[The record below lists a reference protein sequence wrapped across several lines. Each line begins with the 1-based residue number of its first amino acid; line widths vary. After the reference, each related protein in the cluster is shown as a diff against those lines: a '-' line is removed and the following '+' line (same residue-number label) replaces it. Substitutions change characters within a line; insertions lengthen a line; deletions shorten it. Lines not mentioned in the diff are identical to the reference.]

1 MKPFSTNRIFFFSL
15 VILSLIAGL
24 AFTPANAPAAYQETT
39 PTETPMAPM
48 QQPTYPPVTLRSGN
62 DVVMFSQVSQPD
74 FVMRG
79 PYASA
84 RIRFG
89 VPVDWK
95 LSPGAELQLVINH
108 TFTSTRQTLSG
119 APLYNYGNTLQ
130 VSFNGKIIEI
140 IPLGWTGLLT
150 VVVPIPEEALVSTRD
165 DRRHDLVLF
174 LDAAE
179 DCLFDESTSVV
190 ISSESRFY
198 LPHQTVTPEM
208 NFNFLPYPLYQSGQ
222 FLTLDQLAAQNAGLP
237 LEPSAVL
244 VVPNQPTAGEMQAAL
259 TTSAAFGKMSNNN
272 LTSMVVSEGSLNDD
286 LRASKDLIYVGKAT
300 SFSSLASLSLPSPA
314 NGESFAAA
322 GSPDDGILQMIPS
335 PWNSSRTVMVVS
347 GGNEQAVVKGAQ
359 ALSSFTFLT
368 SGRPDLVVV
377 EKVQPEQTAGEV
389 PVDRTFRNLGYGP
402 ITLSGLGLV
411 SADVRF
417 FIPPGQ
423 GTNDEA
429 YALIQFANSANI
441 NFNGSTLNV
450 FINNLPVGGSRL
462 ELTDT
467 STSTL
472 RVKIPPYSL
481 KPNINILTIE
491 AELFPLDGC
500 WNYTSRQLWMSVSPD
515 SLLHIP
521 LSATS
526 VSRNQFFNLAAYP
539 YSLADHP
546 SMKETSFV
554 LAPNDPVALSAA
566 ASIASDLGRR
576 MTGGL
581 AEFSAYY
588 ADAVPD
594 SARTENNLV
603 IVGRA
608 SAIPL
613 MQDLKDS
620 LPAAFPPGSDVPAI
634 EKLRVVFRLPAN
646 TSLGYLQ
653 LLTNPWNSNRTIL
666 TVGGSNEEGLNWA
679 SQGITLAQMRGQL
692 AGNFAVVKEKEI
704 LTADTRSGVISGELP
719 SSEPLS
725 AVEQIQSAPASP
737 SESVT
742 GFARFSVSK
751 DWIPPVLAGSLF
763 LILLMIV
770 VGIVSSR
777 ARKGTQ

>member
-1 MKPFSTNRIFFFSL
+1 MKPFTTNRFIFFSL
-15 VILSLIAGL
+15 VILSLVAGL
-24 AFTPANAPAAYQETT
+24 AFTPANIPAAYQDAT
-39 PTETPMAPM
+39 PTETPMVIPPV
-48 QQPTYPPVTLRSGN
+48 QPTYPPVTLRTGN
-62 DVVMFSQVSQPD
+62 DVVLFSQVNQPD

-95 LSPGAELQLVINH
+95 LLPGAELQLVINH

-150 VVVPIPEEALVSTRD
+150 VVVPIPEEALVSNRD

-237 LEPSAVL
+237 LDSSAVL
-244 VVPNQPTAGEMQAAL
+244 VVPNQPTAGEMQAVL
-259 TTSAAFGKMSNNN
+259 TTAAALGKMSNNN
-272 LTSMVVSEGSLNDD
+272 LVTTVMAESNLNNEM
-286 LRASKDLIYVGKAT
+286 RNTKDLVYIGKST
-300 SFSSLASLSLPSPA
+300 SFSTLASLPLPSPTS
-314 NGESFAAA
+314 GESFAAA
-322 GSPDDGILQMIPS
+322 GSPGDGVLQMLPS
-335 PWNSSRTVMVVS
+335 PWNTSRTVMVVS

-359 ALSSFTFLT
+359 ALSSFSFLT

-377 EKVQPEQTAGEV
+377 ESVQPEQTAGEV
-389 PVDRTFRNLGYGP
+389 PVDRTFRSLGYGP

-417 FIPPGQ
+417 LIPPGQ

-462 ELTDT
+462 ELTEAN
-467 STSTL
+467 TSTL

-500 WNYTSRQLWMSVSPD
+500 WNYTSRQLWMSISPD

-521 LSATS
+521 LSAAS

-546 SMKETSFV
+546 SLKETSFI
-554 LAPNDPVALSAA
+554 LAPNDPAALSTAV
-566 ASIASDLGRR
+566 SIASDLGRR

-581 AEFSAYY
+581 AEFSAFY
-588 ADAVPD
+588 ANAVPD
-594 SARTENNLV
+594 SVKTENNLV
-603 IVGRA
+603 IIGRP

-613 MQDLKDS
+613 LQDLKDA
-620 LPAAFPPGSDVPAI
+620 LPAAYPPGSDIPAI

-653 LLTNPWNSNRTIL
+653 LLTSPWNSNRSIL
-666 TVGGSNEEGLNWA
+666 SVGGTNEDGLIWA
-679 SQGITLAQMRGQL
+679 GQSLTLPRLRGQL
-692 AGNFAVVKEKEI
+692 AGNFAVIKGDEI
-704 LTADTRSGVISGELP
+704 LTADTRSGMISGELP
-719 SSEPLS
+719 STAPLS
-725 AVEQIQSAPASP
+725 AAEQIQSAPAAP
-737 SESVT
+737 AEPVT
-742 GFARFSVSK
+742 GFARFSASK

-777 ARKGTQ
+777 SRKGI